1 MILMKNKYGLILVL
15 GIAIAALVGL
25 LFFLKNSSEL
35 AVIEY
40 IYLLLVLLIVVGTSI
55 ILLKNAKE
63 IKIGLSVGDE
73 LTEKT
78 TWKAGYYTYLFS
90 VWVAISLLWYNILVP
105 ERFGVPELSVE
116 QVIGILVLLPGAFF
130 IGLAFYFNKKGDV

>member
-1 MILMKNKYGLILVL
+1 MKDKYSLILGL

-35 AVIEY
+35 EVIEY
-40 IYLLLVLLIVVGTSI
+40 IYLLLILLIVAGTSI
-55 ILLKNAKE
+55 ILLKKAKD
-63 IKIGLSVGDE
+63 IKVGLPTGDE
-73 LTEKT
+73 LTKKT

-90 VWVAISLLWYNILVP
+90 VWVAVSLLWYNILVP
-105 ERFGVPELSVE
+105 ERFGAPELSVE

-130 IGLAFYFNKKGDV
+130 IGLTFYLNKKGDI

>member
-63 IKIGLSVGDE
+63 IKIGLPVGDE
-73 LTEKT
+73 LTKKT

>member
-1 MILMKNKYGLILVL
+1 MKNKYGLILVL

-63 IKIGLSVGDE
+63 IKIGLSAGDE

>member
-1 MILMKNKYGLILVL
+1 MKNKYGLILVL

-40 IYLLLVLLIVVGTSI
+40 IYLLLVILIVVGTSI

>member
-1 MILMKNKYGLILVL
+1 MILMKDKYGLILGL

-25 LFFLKNSSEL
+25 LFFLKNSGEL
-35 AVIEY
+35 EVIEY
-40 IYLLLVLLIVVGTSI
+40 IYLLLVLLIVAGTSI
-55 ILLKNAKE
+55 ILLKKAKD
-63 IKIGLSVGDE
+63 IKVGLPVGDE

-90 VWVAISLLWYNILVP
+90 VWIAVSLLWYNILVP

-130 IGLAFYFNKKGDV
+130 IGLALYLNKKGEV

>member
-25 LFFLKNSSEL
+25 LFFFKNSSEL

-63 IKIGLSVGDE
+63 IKIGLPVGDE

>member
-63 IKIGLSVGDE
+63 IKIGLPVGDE

-130 IGLAFYFNKKGDV
+130 IGLAFYFNKKRDV

>member
-1 MILMKNKYGLILVL
+1 MKDKYGLILGL

-25 LFFLKNSSEL
+25 LFFLKNSGEL
-35 AVIEY
+35 EVIEY
-40 IYLLLVLLIVVGTSI
+40 IYLLLVLLIVAGTSI
-55 ILLKNAKE
+55 ILLKKAKD
-63 IKIGLSVGDE
+63 IKVGLPVGDE

-90 VWVAISLLWYNILVP
+90 VWIAVSLLWYNILVP

-130 IGLAFYFNKKGDV
+130 IGLALYLNKKGEV

>member
-1 MILMKNKYGLILVL
+1 MKNKYGLILVL

-63 IKIGLSVGDE
+63 IKIGLPVGDE

>member
-63 IKIGLSVGDE
+63 IKIGLPVGDE

>member
-1 MILMKNKYGLILVL
+1 MKNKYGLILVL

>member
-1 MILMKNKYGLILVL
+1 MKNKYGLILVL

-25 LFFLKNSSEL
+25 LFFFKNSSEL

-63 IKIGLSVGDE
+63 IKIGLPVGDE

-78 TWKAGYYTYLFS
+78 IWKAGYYTYLFS
-90 VWVAISLLWYNILVP
+90 VWVAISLLCYNILVP

>member
-1 MILMKNKYGLILVL
+1 MRDKYGLILGI
-15 GIAIAALVGL
+15 GIAIAALIGV
-25 LFFLKNSSEL
+25 LFFLKNSGEL

-55 ILLKNAKE
+55 ILLKKAKD
-63 IKIGLSVGDE
+63 IKVGLPAWDE

-90 VWVAISLLWYNILVP
+90 VWVAVILLWYNILVP
-105 ERFGVPELSVE
+105 ERFGIYELTVE
-116 QVIGILVLLPGAFF
+116 QVIGILVLLPGVFF
-130 IGLAFYFNKKGDV
+130 IGLALYLNNKGDV